1 MKYQGDKIMKK
12 NCNKPYNVNHR
23 LYICLTI
30 LFTITLFISLCM
42 PDDNWYQNIHDILNN
57 LSYGCIASVV
67 VAWLIDC
74 ANVNNQNKKSA
85 AIYNLVFED
94 LKGNLVCFIGTW
106 ANICYQSFNKFDY
119 HREKHTWIEWYD
131 IFKENYE
138 KMEDNEEKCKIIE
151 DVSNKLQLSIKSFKA
166 SYHELM
172 SEQFLLATNELIN
185 LDLRYTLRSIEQ
197 EFAFLDYQ
205 LHVEDSDKIKLLNIV
220 CKNIEFYINQWDD
233 IKHFN
238 SVSFSPQKFYLA
250 EKGIG

>member
-151 DVSNKLQLSIKSFKA
+151 DVS
-166 SYHELM
+166 
-172 SEQFLLATNELIN
+172 IN
-185 LDLRYTLRSIEQ
+185 YNCL
-197 EFAFLDYQ
+197 
-205 LHVEDSDKIKLLNIV
+205 
-220 CKNIEFYINQWDD
+220 
-233 IKHFN
+233 
-238 SVSFSPQKFYLA
+238 
-250 EKGIG
+250 

>member
-85 AIYNLVFED
+85 AIYNLVF
-94 LKGNLVCFIGTW
+94 
-106 ANICYQSFNKFDY
+106 
-119 HREKHTWIEWYD
+119 
-131 IFKENYE
+131 
-138 KMEDNEEKCKIIE
+138 
-151 DVSNKLQLSIKSFKA
+151 
-166 SYHELM
+166 
-172 SEQFLLATNELIN
+172 
-185 LDLRYTLRSIEQ
+185 
-197 EFAFLDYQ
+197 
-205 LHVEDSDKIKLLNIV
+205 
-220 CKNIEFYINQWDD
+220 
-233 IKHFN
+233 
-238 SVSFSPQKFYLA
+238 
-250 EKGIG
+250 

>member
-1 MKYQGDKIMKK
+1 MDRM
-12 NCNKPYNVNHR
+12 V
-23 LYICLTI
+23 
-30 LFTITLFISLCM
+30 
-42 PDDNWYQNIHDILNN
+42 WYLQRKL
-57 LSYGCIASVV
+57 
-67 VAWLIDC
+67 W
-74 ANVNNQNKKSA
+74 
-85 AIYNLVFED
+85 
-94 LKGNLVCFIGTW
+94 
-106 ANICYQSFNKFDY
+106 
-119 HREKHTWIEWYD
+119 
-131 IFKENYE
+131 

-185 LDLRYTLRSIEQ
+185 LDLRYTLRSMEQ

-220 CKNIEFYINQWDD
+220 CKNIEFYINQCDD

>member
-1 MKYQGDKIMKK
+1 
-12 NCNKPYNVNHR
+12 
-23 LYICLTI
+23 
-30 LFTITLFISLCM
+30 M

-106 ANICYQSFNKFDY
+106 VNICYQSFNKFDY

-185 LDLRYTLRSIEQ
+185 LDLRYTLRSMEQ